1 VTHAE
6 QKRLIRELKDFEWK
20 LNRDDSDEFRIMV
33 RRDKDDEDLDER
45 AMKRLEALHAHY
57 VTYRRRPQ

>member
-1 VTHAE
+1 MTHAE
-6 QKRLIRELKDFEWK
+6 QKRMIRELKDFEWK
-20 LNRDDSDEFRIMV
+20 LNRDDSDEFRMMV

-45 AMKRLEALHAHY
+45 AMKRLEALHQHY